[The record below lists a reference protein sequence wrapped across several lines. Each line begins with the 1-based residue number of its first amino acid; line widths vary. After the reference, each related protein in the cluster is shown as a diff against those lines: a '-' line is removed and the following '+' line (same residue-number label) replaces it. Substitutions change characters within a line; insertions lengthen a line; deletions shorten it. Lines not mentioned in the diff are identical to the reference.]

1 MLRRD
6 VAANTKGVVFVGT
19 PHRGSQLADYFL
31 NHIRHVVL
39 PSIEVNE
46 LKGVCEAVST
56 PGSEAASGL
65 GHALSTCH
73 FARESFWFPFEPEF
87 AYAGETTQAVRAD
100 EHQVPQPR

>member
-46 LKGVCEAVST
+46 LKGVCVPLST
-56 PGSEAASGL
+56 PGSEGAAGL
-65 GHALSTCH
+65 HHALSTCH
-73 FARESFWFPFEPEF
+73 LACESFWFPFGPEF
-87 AYAGETTQAVRAD
+87 AYAGETSQAVRAH
-100 EHQVPQPR
+100 EH